1 VKLSSSAPSTI
12 AYRPPQKRFLDIPQ
26 TPLCYWLRPRFFEL
40 LAGRTLGDVA
50 SVVQGLATAND
61 PRFVRFVWETPPSE
75 WVKQVR
81 SRRWVPFEKGGGYGK
96 WFGHHWWTVD
106 WEKHGARIKQ
116 TPGPRVQNEQYYF
129 REGWTYTTTARGSL
143 GLRFLNG
150 SAIFAHKSSAIFFSD
165 ALRVHSSLLNCRISS
180 HIIRGI
186 RAQIDLSESYVAHV
200 PILDSM
206 PSPQKLCQSA
216 SVSLKRTL
224 VSRDLTERTFDLA
237 TVEHDHSRLE
247 PHAIAAVLHSVE
259 GFSEK
264 LVFDAYGLA
273 ADDTAA
279 VLDET
284 GTPVGWYPLI
294 RGFDEIPPI
303 PNGLPQIPQQT
314 VEFLQ
319 RHERLEL
326 PSKALADL
334 KAKLSSLYEAGPGAT
349 SEEGAPESEDE
360 NADEEEE
367 QAAVG
372 ARIPIPAETF
382 LEELSQKLE
391 IHPIS
396 VYWLLKEGV
405 EKEGWRCPPEE
416 QRLAAERITVMIL
429 RLLGHRWPSQIEAGE
444 AVPDWA
450 DGDGIIPFTGG
461 TGEPSLIERLR
472 GASNEPSFEKQF
484 SEAFGK
490 PLEQWIESEFFKYQ
504 TSLFRKR
511 PIAWQIQSARF
522 TRKRRPAF
530 SCLVYYH
537 KLDGDLLP
545 KIRTQ
550 YIGPLQ
556 QKFETE
562 LRSIGSIPE
571 RSRSDRQDERRAELV
586 ELIAE
591 LKDFDERLKGVIEK
605 GFATQSLQEMV
616 EKGKPDKWC
625 SPDGVA
631 APSVDRE
638 AFIVQESRY
647 LPDVND
653 GVRVNIAPLQKSG
666 LFASDVLSKKDVE
679 EAIADRAQWRAD
691 ERRWCREGKLPQP
704 GWWKS

>member
-1 VKLSSSAPSTI
+1 
-12 AYRPPQKRFLDIPQ
+12 
-26 TPLCYWLRPRFFEL
+26 
-40 LAGRTLGDVA
+40 
-50 SVVQGLATAND
+50 VVQGLATAND

-106 WEKHGARIKQ
+106 WEKDGARIKQ

-129 REGWTYTTTARGSL
+129 REGWTYSYMARGCV
-143 GLRFLNG
+143 GLRQLSG
-150 SAIFAHKSSAIFFSD
+150 EEVICDLSAGVFAKRDNEEVVSSANARTSSFIVRSITPKIQ
-165 ALRVHSSLLNCRISS
+165 LR
-180 HIIRGI
+180 
-186 RAQIDLSESYVAHV
+186 ESYVSRL
-200 PILDSM
+200 PLPGKMLSTIMNLDS
-206 PSPQKLCQSA
+206 CC
-216 SVSLKRTL
+216 VSLKRTL

-237 TVEHDHSRLE
+237 TVEHDHSETE
-247 PHAIAAVLHSVE
+247 PHAIAAILHAIE
-259 GFSEK
+259 GYSER
-264 LVFDAYGLA
+264 LVFDAYGLD

-284 GTPVGWYPLI
+284 GTPAGWYPLI
-294 RGFDEIPPI
+294 GGFDEMPRVSH
-303 PNGLPQIPQQT
+303 GLPQIPQQT

-360 NADEEEE
+360 NANEEEE

-429 RLLGHRWPSQIEAGE
+429 RLLGHRWPTQVEAGE

-450 DGDGIIPFTGG
+450 DGDGIIPLTGG

-571 RSRSDRQDERRAELV
+571 RSRGDRQDERRAELV